1 VALVAGGLVLAAAI
15 SAGQRRRIAEAVLLK
30 VLGAARSDLLRAV
43 LWEFTILGVAAGVVA
58 AVVGCLIAWGVLTK
72 VLHMEAALLPLPVV
86 LTLAIGI
93 AAVALAGLAGTFRAL
108 QARPAPY
115 LRSE

>member
-1 VALVAGGLVLAAAI
+1 
-15 SAGQRRRIAEAVLLK
+15 
-30 VLGAARSDLLRAV
+30 
-43 LWEFTILGVAAGVVA
+43 
-58 AVVGCLIAWGVLTK
+58 VLTK
-72 VLHMEAALLPLPVV
+72 VLRMEAALLPLPVIV
-86 LTLAIGI
+86 TLALGI